1 MHFIKIYRR
10 YFPTHV
16 EAYRLNHIR
25 AESKYGYGIDIIGM
39 KKVVY
44 LLIILLMSAICSGC
58 KTIKYYPLETVRHDT
73 VYIQSVKL
81 DSILVKDSVHITE
94 KGDTVTEFR
103 LKYIYKYKDR
113 TDTLYLSRVDT
124 VSVPYPVEKELTK
137 WQSVKVYYGGW
148 AIGLVFVFILIVVG
162 LIVYKLKK

>member
-1 MHFIKIYRR
+1 MRS
-10 YFPTHV
+10 
-16 EAYRLNHIR
+16 L
-25 AESKYGYGIDIIGM
+25 
-39 KKVVY
+39 Y
-44 LLIILLMSAICSGC
+44 LFLLWLVLTGC
-58 KTIKYYPLETVRHDT
+58 RTIEYYPLETVRIDT

-113 TDTLYLSRVDT
+113 TDTLYLSRTDT

-148 AIGLVFVFILIVVG
+148 AIALVFVFILIVVG
-162 LIVYKLKK
+162 RIVYKLKK

>member
-1 MHFIKIYRR
+1 
-10 YFPTHV
+10 
-16 EAYRLNHIR
+16 
-25 AESKYGYGIDIIGM
+25 M
-39 KKVVY
+39 KPFY
-44 LLIILLMSAICSGC
+44 LLIILLMSAIWSGC

-73 VYIQSVKL
+73 VYIQSLKL

-137 WQSVKVYYGGW
+137 WQHVKVDYGGW

-162 LIVYKLKK
+162 RMVYKLKK

>member
-1 MHFIKIYRR
+1 
-10 YFPTHV
+10 
-16 EAYRLNHIR
+16 
-25 AESKYGYGIDIIGM
+25 M
-39 KKVVY
+39 KPLTLY
-44 LLIILLMSAICSGC
+44 IILMVSFLLSGC
-58 KTIKYYPLETVRHDT
+58 KTIKYCPLETVRHDT

-94 KGDTVTEFR
+94 RGDTVTEFR

-137 WQSVKVYYGGW
+137 WQSVKVDYGGW
-148 AIGLVFVFILIVVG
+148 AMGIVFAFILIVVG
-162 LIVYKLKK
+162 VMVYKLKK

>member
-1 MHFIKIYRR
+1 
-10 YFPTHV
+10 
-16 EAYRLNHIR
+16 
-25 AESKYGYGIDIIGM
+25 M
-39 KKVVY
+39 KPLTLY
-44 LLIILLMSAICSGC
+44 IILIVPLLLSGC

-81 DSILVKDSVHITE
+81 DSILVRDSVHITE

-137 WQSVKVYYGGW
+137 WQSVKVDYGGW
-148 AIGLVFVFILIVVG
+148 AMGIVFAFILIVVG
-162 LIVYKLKK
+162 RMVYKLKK